1 MNYCEGVVVSPCT
14 PVVVH
19 SVPVSGSLTLVL
31 LGIVLM
37 KWVKR

>member
-1 MNYCEGVVVSPCT
+1 MNYCQGVVISPCA
-14 PVVVH
+14 PYEVH
-19 SVPVSGSLTLVL
+19 NVPISGSLTLVL